1 MRWSRSGGRGRHV
14 MTPSSPIGRA
24 ISVLVADDEPHVVA
38 YLESMLRLEGFDV
51 AGTATDLDSA
61 VQAVHHLHP
70 DVVLLDL
77 RMPGGGVNAA
87 QLIGSLSPTTR
98 IVIFS
103 AAADEPEILPLL
115 RSGID
120 GFVIKGAP
128 PEHLADAIRSAVA
141 GDKYLAPEVNR
152 VAIGALTARLHD
164 EQNTVL
170 RKQRERDRVDDL
182 IAGRRFL
189 PVHQPILDVRAGVTV
204 AVEALSRFTAVPRRT
219 PDEWFAEADRAGK
232 RVPLELATA
241 RAALA
246 ELPLLRDGLLMSV
259 NVAPVTA
266 VSGRLG
272 EVLHDVALDRVVL
285 ELTEHAPVTDY
296 GALSAALAP
305 WRERGARLAV
315 DDAGS
320 GYASFAHI
328 LSLHPDYIKFD
339 VSLTRDIHLDRSRQA
354 LARALVGFATELEVG
369 VIAEGIET
377 EQQLRVVASLGLQY
391 AQGFHLGRPRL
402 LAEQP
407 DLLARPEPISLDL
420 RDPPAP
426 STIRPVPSRTEP
438 GH

>member
-1 MRWSRSGGRGRHV
+1 
-14 MTPSSPIGRA
+14 MTPSAPMGRA

-38 YLESMLRLEGFDV
+38 FLESVLKLQGFDV
-51 AGTATDLDSA
+51 AGTAVDVDSA

-77 RMPGGGVNAA
+77 RMPGGGLTGA

-103 AAADEPEILPLL
+103 AEADEPEILPLL

-120 GFVIKGAP
+120 GFVLKGAT
-128 PEHLADAIRSAVA
+128 PERIADAIRSAMA
-141 GDKYLAPEVNR
+141 GDKDLAPEVNR
-152 VAIGALTARLHD
+152 VAIGALTERLHH
-164 EQNTVL
+164 EQNAVL
-170 RKQRERDRVDDL
+170 KQQRERDRITDL
-182 IAGRRFL
+182 IASRRFL
-189 PVHQPILDVRAGVTV
+189 AVHQPILDIRAGTTV
-204 AVEALSRFTAVPRRT
+204 ATEALSRFTAVPRRT
-219 PDEWFAEADRAGK
+219 PDEWFAEADRAGM
-232 RVPLELATA
+232 RVSLELATA
-241 RAALA
+241 RAGLA

-259 NVAPVTA
+259 NISPVAA

-272 EVLHDVALDRVVL
+272 EILHDIPLERIIL
-285 ELTEHAPVTDY
+285 ELTEHAPVADY
-296 GALSAALAP
+296 GALTAALTP

-377 EQQLRVVASLGLQY
+377 EQQLRVVAALGLQY

-402 LAEQP
+402 LVEQP
-407 DLLARPEPISLDL
+407 DLLARPEPLSLDL
-420 RDPPAP
+420 RDLDDQQSEP
-426 STIRPVPSRTEP
+426 SPSESGR
-438 GH
+438 

>member
-1 MRWSRSGGRGRHV
+1 
-14 MTPSSPIGRA
+14 MTSSAPMGRA

-38 YLESMLRLEGFDV
+38 FLESVLKLQGFDV
-51 AGTATDLDSA
+51 AGTADDVDSA
-61 VQAVHHLHP
+61 VQGVHHLHP

-77 RMPGGGVNAA
+77 RMPGGGLTAA

-98 IVIFS
+98 IVIF
-103 AAADEPEILPLL
+103 AAEADEPEILPLL

-120 GFVIKGAP
+120 GFVIKGAT
-128 PEHLADAIRSAVA
+128 PERIAEAIRSAMA
-141 GDKYLAPEVNR
+141 GDKDLAPEVNR
-152 VAIGALTARLHD
+152 VAIGALTERLHE
-164 EQNTVL
+164 EQNVAL
-170 RKQRERDRVDDL
+170 KQQRERDRITDL
-182 IAGRRFL
+182 IGSRRFL
-189 PVHQPILDVRAGVTV
+189 AVHQPILDIRAGTTV
-204 AVEALSRFTAVPRRT
+204 AAEALSRFTAVPRRT
-219 PDEWFAEADRAGK
+219 PDEWFAEADRAGM
-232 RVPLELATA
+232 RVSLELATA

-246 ELPLLRDGLLMSV
+246 ELPLLRDELLMSV
-259 NVAPVTA
+259 NISPGAA

-272 EVLHDVALDRVVL
+272 EILHDIPLDRIIL
-285 ELTEHAPVTDY
+285 ELTEHAPVADY
-296 GALSAALAP
+296 SALTAALAP

-377 EQQLRVVASLGLQY
+377 EQQLRVVAALGLQY

-402 LAEQP
+402 LVEQP
-407 DLLARPEPISLDL
+407 DLLARPEPLSLDL
-420 RDPPAP
+420 RDLDIQR
-426 STIRPVPSRTEP
+426 SEPSRSEP
-438 GH
+438 GR